1 VHLLHN
7 ATVMKLHDDLAYL
20 HQLRIFLFIGPLDT

>member
-1 VHLLHN
+1 
-7 ATVMKLHDDLAYL
+7 MKLHDDLAYL